1 MSLLILAAASQGVY
15 IAILLL
21 RNLKA
26 QVVAF
31 IPLALAAA
39 VLYLIA
45 VWLVFR
51 RGQAGGQLSQRRTL
65 AFVFAAGLVFRAT
78 LFPLYPSLSD
88 DLFRYRWDGK
98 MQVAGYNPYLLAP
111 ADPSLKHLRDQTYQA
126 VNGKNYVA
134 VYGPLSESLF
144 RWWYPVAAAPSSIYL
159 SVLLM
164 KVPMLAFDL
173 GTALLL
179 VRLLGLLGLPA
190 LRVLVYWWSPI
201 TVIEFAASGHNDSV
215 AVFFLVLALVGWAG
229 GEKSWSLVALA
240 LSTLSKLFAAF
251 LWPVALAR
259 WMERHRWRDLLWPVL
274 CAVLVYWPF
283 RAGLF
288 NVVPGVSVYAGS
300 WRNND
305 SLFGVF
311 YAISG
316 TQLGASAAYGAAVAA
331 VAGFLAGRGA
341 PPLRAAFLILGTV
354 LACASNVF
362 PWYLSWL
369 LPLLAIFP
377 NPAWLLLSALVFL
390 SYNVLIGYGTL
401 GVWRDDPFFQW
412 LEYVPFYA
420 LLIGNWIVGQ
430 WRKEQESRRQGPTS
444 NVGVA

>member
-159 SVLLM
+159 SVLL
-164 KVPMLAFDL
+164 
-173 GTALLL
+173 
-179 VRLLGLLGLPA
+179 
-190 LRVLVYWWSPI
+190 
-201 TVIEFAASGHNDSV
+201 
-215 AVFFLVLALVGWAG
+215 
-229 GEKSWSLVALA
+229 SLI
-240 LSTLSKLFAAF
+240 
-251 LWPVALAR
+251 
-259 WMERHRWRDLLWPVL
+259 H
-274 CAVLVYWPF
+274 
-283 RAGLF
+283 
-288 NVVPGVSVYAGS
+288 
-300 WRNND
+300 
-305 SLFGVF
+305 
-311 YAISG
+311 I
-316 TQLGASAAYGAAVAA
+316 
-331 VAGFLAGRGA
+331 
-341 PPLRAAFLILGTV
+341 
-354 LACASNVF
+354 
-362 PWYLSWL
+362 
-369 LPLLAIFP
+369 
-377 NPAWLLLSALVFL
+377 
-390 SYNVLIGYGTL
+390 
-401 GVWRDDPFFQW
+401 
-412 LEYVPFYA
+412 
-420 LLIGNWIVGQ
+420 
-430 WRKEQESRRQGPTS
+430 
-444 NVGVA
+444 